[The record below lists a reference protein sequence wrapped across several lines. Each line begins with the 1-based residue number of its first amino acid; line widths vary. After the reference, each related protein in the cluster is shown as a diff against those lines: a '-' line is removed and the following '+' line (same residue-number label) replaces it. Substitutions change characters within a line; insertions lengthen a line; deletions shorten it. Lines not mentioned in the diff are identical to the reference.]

1 MRRTSQRLRRVELA
15 LWALGILLVGVAL
28 VATSARWSYQAQ
40 QERAFSA
47 ALPELTETSAAEE
60 TPRRDP
66 LPVTVTAPPV
76 DWVSN
81 PGPALGPA
89 PAIPEQ
95 AEKKPAPKL
104 GPTSTKAPRKPRQT
118 AVDPLALGR
127 IEIPRLGMR
136 AIIRK
141 GADEDTLDR
150 AVGLVPGT
158 AHPGEAGNIVLAA
171 HRDTFFRPLR
181 NIRVADRIRL
191 VVPPHEYLYEVD
203 STRVVAP
210 EETSV
215 LQSRGTEELT
225 LVTCYPFGFIGP
237 APDRFIVSA
246 KRVQ

>member
-1 MRRTSQRLRRVELA
+1 MPLRSKGLRRIELA
-15 LWALGILLVGVAL
+15 LWALGVLLVGVAL
-28 VATSARWSYQAQ
+28 VATSARWRYQAQ

-47 ALPELTETSAAEE
+47 PPETGAAGEI
-60 TPRRDP
+60 PRRDP
-66 LPVTVTAPPV
+66 VPVAVPPV
-76 DWVSN
+76 EWVSN
-81 PGPALGPA
+81 PTPLPAL
-89 PAIPEQ
+89 
-95 AEKKPAPKL
+95 EKKPAEAN
-104 GPTSTKAPRKPRQT
+104 KADAQPANPPRKPRKT
-118 AVDPLALGR
+118 SAEVDPAALGR
-127 IEIPRLGMR
+127 IEIPRLGVR

-158 AHPGEAGNIVLAA
+158 ASPGEAGNIVLAA

-181 NIRVADRIRL
+181 HIKVADRIRL
-191 VVPPHEYLYEVD
+191 VVPPNEYVYEVD
-203 STRVVAP
+203 STRVVPP

>member
-1 MRRTSQRLRRVELA
+1 
-15 LWALGILLVGVAL
+15 
-28 VATSARWSYQAQ
+28 
-40 QERAFSA
+40 
-47 ALPELTETSAAEE
+47 
-60 TPRRDP
+60 
-66 LPVTVTAPPV
+66 
-76 DWVSN
+76 
-81 PGPALGPA
+81 
-89 PAIPEQ
+89 
-95 AEKKPAPKL
+95 
-104 GPTSTKAPRKPRQT
+104 
-118 AVDPLALGR
+118 
-127 IEIPRLGMR
+127 MR

-191 VVPPHEYLYEVD
+191 VVPPNEYLYEVD
-203 STRVVAP
+203 STRVVSP

-225 LVTCYPFGFIGP
+225 LVTCYPFRFIGP

>member
-1 MRRTSQRLRRVELA
+1 MRRRSKRLRRVELA

-40 QERAFSA
+40 QERAFDA
-47 ALPELTETSAAEE
+47 IAPEPVAAEP

-66 LPVTVTAPPV
+66 VPVTVTAPPV
-76 DWVSN
+76 EWVSN
-81 PGPALGPA
+81 AGPPVGPA
-89 PAIPEQ
+89 PAIAEK
-95 AEKKPAPKL
+95 AEKKAAPKE
-104 GPTSTKAPRKPRQT
+104 PRPPRKPREV
-118 AVDPLALGR
+118 AADPLALGR
-127 IEIPRLGMR
+127 IEIPRIGVR
-136 AIIRK
+136 AVIRK

-181 NIRVADRIRL
+181 DIRVADRIRL
-191 VVPPHEYLYEVD
+191 VVPPNEYLYEVD
-203 STRVVAP
+203 STRVVSP

-225 LVTCYPFGFIGP
+225 LVTCYPFRFIGP

>member
-1 MRRTSQRLRRVELA
+1 MPRSRGLRWLELT

-40 QERAFSA
+40 QERAVFSEARPDPGA
-47 ALPELTETSAAEE
+47 AGE

-66 LPVTVTAPPV
+66 VPVPV
-76 DWVSN
+76 DWVSDR
-81 PGPALGPA
+81 PVPA
-89 PAIPEQ
+89 PRIETAAKEEKPPSEEPVPPSKPKRTSRE
-95 AEKKPAPKL
+95 AEPKP
-104 GPTSTKAPRKPRQT
+104 KPRRVAIDPS
-118 AVDPLALGR
+118 AVGR
-127 IEIPRLGMR
+127 IEIPRIGVR

-141 GADEDTLDR
+141 GADEDTLER

-158 AHPGEAGNIVLAA
+158 ANPGETGNVVLAA

-181 NIRVADRIRL
+181 HIRVADRIRV
-191 VVPPHEYLYEVD
+191 VVPPNEYVYEVD
-203 STRVVAP
+203 STRVVSP

-215 LQSRGTEELT
+215 LRSRGTEELT
-225 LVTCYPFGFIGP
+225 LVTCYPFGFLGP

>member
-1 MRRTSQRLRRVELA
+1 MRRTSTRLRRVELA
-15 LWALGILLVGVAL
+15 LWALGVLLVGVAL

-47 ALPELTETSAAEE
+47 APPELTEPGAAEE

-76 DWVSN
+76 EWVSN
-81 PGPALGPA
+81 PGPALSSA
-89 PAIPEQ
+89 PAIPDQ
-95 AEKKPAPKL
+95 AEKKAAPKQ
-104 GPTSTKAPRKPRQT
+104 TKPPRKPREL

-191 VVPPHEYLYEVD
+191 VVPPNEYLYEVD
-203 STRVVAP
+203 STRVVPP

>member
-1 MRRTSQRLRRVELA
+1 MPRMSKGLRRVELA
-15 LWALGILLVGVAL
+15 LWAIGILLVGVAL
-28 VATSARWSYQAQ
+28 VATSARWRYQAQ
-40 QERAFSA
+40 QERAFSE
-47 ALPELTETSAAEE
+47 P
-60 TPRRDP
+60 PQP
-66 LPVTVTAPPV
+66 QPGPVIPV
-76 DWVSN
+76 EWVSN
-81 PGPALGPA
+81 PTPL
-89 PAIPEQ
+89 PAIEKKADPIQ
-95 AEKKPAPKL
+95 PDVKKPAAVAKKADAKKP
-104 GPTSTKAPRKPRQT
+104 GPPRETREP
-118 AVDPLALGR
+118 ALDPAALGR
-127 IEIPRLGMR
+127 IEIPRLGVR

-158 AHPGEAGNIVLAA
+158 ASPGETGNVVLAA

-181 NIRVADRIRL
+181 HIKVADRIRL
-191 VVPPHEYLYEVD
+191 VVPPNEYVYEVD

-215 LQSRGTEELT
+215 LRSRGTEELT